1 MLGQFR
7 VGAAAGDL
15 DDRFIYNTG
24 TGGLFFDPDGS
35 NVAASAVG
43 NVWYPRPQLS
53 RLLGFD
59 SDAEKR
65 SSTALP
71 LNSDSTG
78 VDLCFR
84 ERTLCIY

>member
-35 NVAASAVG
+35 NVAGQVQLAALSGILPSA
-43 NVWYPRPQLS
+43 
-53 RLLGFD
+53 F
-59 SDAEKR
+59 
-65 SSTALP
+65 
-71 LNSDSTG
+71 
-78 VDLCFR
+78 
-84 ERTLCIY
+84 